1 MKVIA
6 FQAKVSRW
14 IENFDRDGYF
24 CLRGCF
30 WLEKPNFHK
39 ELQVTNFELRMR
51 SSALFNL
58 RLSTWT
64 YLFFSRRS
72 TLIFFSQINAD
83 LFSAPICDFNLR
95 ISAWTVFSEFSH
107 PRPNI
112 PQNYSPLKIR
122 GVPLKAEGCYDVMDN
137 WELTRNREMGSREWI
152 TSYEFRITNAIIC
165 AFSIC
170 DYLRE
175 PVCFFLADQRW
186 FISRWFTQIFFC
198 AHLLFSAWNNL

>member
-1 MKVIA
+1 MDIHLCKCNSSAFQALMGGTSLSAGRWPVVMKVIA

-14 IENFDRDGYF
+14 IENFDCDGYF
-24 CLRGCF
+24 CIRGCF
-30 WLEKPNFHK
+30 WFEKPNFHK
-39 ELQVTNFELRMR
+39 ELQVINFELRMR

-72 TLIFFSQINAD
+72 TLIFFSLIHAD

-112 PQNYSPLKIR
+112 SQNYSPLKIR
-122 GVPLKAEGCYDVMDN
+122 GVPPKAGVLWC
-137 WELTRNREMGSREWI
+137 
-152 TSYEFRITNAIIC
+152 
-165 AFSIC
+165 
-170 DYLRE
+170 
-175 PVCFFLADQRW
+175 
-186 FISRWFTQIFFC
+186 
-198 AHLLFSAWNNL
+198 

>member
-1 MKVIA
+1 MHLYNGNSSAFQAAMVGTSLSAGRWPAVMKVIA
-6 FQAKVSRW
+6 FQATVSRW
-14 IENFDRDGYF
+14 IENFDCNGYF
-24 CLRGCF
+24 CIRGCF

-64 YLFFSRRS
+64 YLFF
-72 TLIFFSQINAD
+72 FSQINAD

-107 PRPNI
+107 PRLNI

-122 GVPLKAEGCYDVMDN
+122 GVPPKAGRCYDVMDN
-137 WELTRNREMGSREWI
+137 
-152 TSYEFRITNAIIC
+152 
-165 AFSIC
+165 
-170 DYLRE
+170 
-175 PVCFFLADQRW
+175 
-186 FISRWFTQIFFC
+186 
-198 AHLLFSAWNNL
+198 